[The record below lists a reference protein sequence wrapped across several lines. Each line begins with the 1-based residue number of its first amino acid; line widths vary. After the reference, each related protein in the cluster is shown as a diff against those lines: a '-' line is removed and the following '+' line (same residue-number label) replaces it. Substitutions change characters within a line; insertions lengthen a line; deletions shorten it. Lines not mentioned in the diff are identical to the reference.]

1 MVLAGGHRQHVV
13 AIGHHDKAGF
23 FALQKIFNHHA
34 RACVAHFV
42 AQQHIVDGGVGF
54 VQRHG
59 NDDAFA
65 RRQPVG
71 FDDDGR
77 AFLVHIIVRG
87 GGVFKG
93 LVLRGGD
100 AVAQHK
106 GFGEVF
112 GAFQLRGGA
121 GGPEN
126 RQPCGAKI
134 VHNACG
140 KRRFG
145 SNHGEGDVFAL
156 AKGNQVGMG
165 GEREIVH
172 FRLGGCACIACGNV
186 NGGDFGRLGELPRQ
200 RVFAPAVADDEQFHV
215 LSLWGGEKGS
225 SLKMGLGCGLFQAA
239 FCMAQSSVWAA

>member
-65 RRQPVG
+65 RRQAVC
-71 FDDDGR
+71 FNHDGR

-93 LVLRGGD
+93 LILRGGD

-106 GFGEVF
+106 GFGKIF
-112 GAFQLRGGA
+112 GTFQLGGGA

-140 KRRFG
+140 KRGFG
-145 SNHGEGDVFAL
+145 ADYGKGNVFAL
-156 AKGNQVGMG
+156 AKGNQIGMG
-165 GEREIVH
+165 GERKIAQL
-172 FRLGGCACIACGNV
+172 RLGGCACVARGNV
-186 NGGDFGRLGELPRQ
+186 NGGDFGRLGELPCEG
-200 RVFAPAVADDEQFHV
+200 VFAPAVADDEQFHV
-215 LSLWGGEKGS
+215 LSFG
-225 SLKMGLGCGLFQAA
+225 MGWWERGQPENRIRLRMVFRLPLRDG
-239 FCMAQSSVWAA
+239 